1 MGGPHKS
8 SPEIAVTWPP
18 EVTDSRTGA
27 LEAGRNWHWISMKNK
42 NLFLTIYDILWYS
55 VMSVQEVMWGSSGV
69 PLRGLSQCERR
80 IGRLFQWLVWL
91 VALAPQGEAEK
102 FSQILWRFNTLKS
115 LSKITSSETCVIPDC
130 QVVSCVRSVS
140 SSNNIFGNPSLGSP
154 SIRHPELWRFRPFR
168 RSMNC
173 RGWNVAMAR
182 LRCLARPQKQLADFR
197 GARFAGLEGAYYH
210 FNLFTILTY
219 QTCIPDF
226 GWSLDN
232 LI

>member
-1 MGGPHKS
+1 
-8 SPEIAVTWPP
+8 
-18 EVTDSRTGA
+18 
-27 LEAGRNWHWISMKNK
+27 MKNK

-55 VMSVQEVMWGSSGV
+55 VISVQEVMWGSSGV

-140 SSNNIFGNPSLGSP
+140 SSNIFSETQAWQPINSTSGTLTLQTLQEEHELQGVKRRDGEAAVLGKAAKTAGRFP
-154 SIRHPELWRFRPFR
+154 WREVCGFGRGLLPF
-168 RSMNC
+168 
-173 RGWNVAMAR
+173 
-182 LRCLARPQKQLADFR
+182 
-197 GARFAGLEGAYYH
+197 
-210 FNLFTILTY
+210 
-219 QTCIPDF
+219 
-226 GWSLDN
+226 
-232 LI
+232 